1 MDWTE
6 TKSLV
11 EGFTTRD
18 SWFVMSVDEVGRKLP
33 RVDGP
38 RLDIYVRIWAWIELI
53 GSCASKHRMGR
64 HEVEREEGRGLERVE
79 N

>member
-1 MDWTE
+1 M
-6 TKSLV
+6 V

-18 SWFVMSVDEVGRKLP
+18 SWFVMSVGEVGRKLP

-53 GSCASKHRMGR
+53 GSC
-64 HEVEREEGRGLERVE
+64 
-79 N
+79 